1 MRIFIAIQLD
11 NHIKS
16 HLNCM
21 TKELMPYFS
30 KARYTHPENYHITL
44 KFIGEIGRDNFNKTI
59 KAIKAA
65 AAEIGKFMIWT
76 KGVENFTKR
85 NKHIFYCSTK
95 DSVNLYN
102 LYSVVDK
109 ELKNAGVIFN
119 DGRFTPHITLARE
132 VVLSDGHPKIGFE
145 EKQIE
150 VEAISV
156 MESTR
161 VNGKL
166 TYIPR
171 FTVKLKG

>member
-30 KARYTHPENYHITL
+30 KARYTHTENYHITL
-44 KFIGEIGRDNFNKTI
+44 KFIGEIGRNDFNKTI
-59 KAIKAA
+59 KAIKTAA
-65 AAEIGKFMIWT
+65 SEIGKFMIWT

-85 NKHIFYCSTK
+85 HKHIFYCSIK
-95 DSVNLYN
+95 DSVNLHN
-102 LYSVVDK
+102 LYSVIDK
-109 ELKNAGVIFN
+109 ELKNTGVINN
-119 DGRFTPHITLARE
+119 DGKFTPHITVARE
-132 VVLSDGHPKIGFE
+132 VVLTDRYPEIEFE
-145 EKQIE
+145 DKRIE

-166 TYIPR
+166 TYIPQ
-171 FTVKLKG
+171 FTAKLKE